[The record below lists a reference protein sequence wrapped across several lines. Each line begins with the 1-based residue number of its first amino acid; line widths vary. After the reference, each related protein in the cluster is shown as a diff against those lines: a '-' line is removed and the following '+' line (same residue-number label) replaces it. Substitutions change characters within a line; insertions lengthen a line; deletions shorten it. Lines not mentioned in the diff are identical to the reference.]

1 MAMIKVYDSNEKLFN
16 NNGIKIIHPLR
27 ADITKIDNG
36 DYFVELQDKI
46 ESLEFYQNGM
56 IVRIPTPWGV
66 QGFRLANPKVK
77 NNKVEVKGWHLTYDA
92 RNYII
97 QDAYAVDKNCNDALE
112 HFNSAT
118 DTPSPFTTL
127 SDISTISSTR
137 AVRRTLFEMY
147 ELLLSADRYGGHWF
161 RDNWTLGIKEKVGED
176 RGVVLKLGK
185 NITDIQVDENWD
197 DVCTK
202 ILPYTTNG
210 EVAILLDETYV
221 ELAEQLYDI
230 PYTKVVQFEN
240 AFAIENFE
248 TEEEYLATVKNWLRG
263 QAETYLEE
271 HKLPKVNYS
280 VSAHIDNVSDVGDT
294 LQVKHPKC
302 KVDILTEV
310 ISVQYDAIRKKY
322 TKIEFGNFK
331 KELKNLSQN
340 ITAEANKHTDE
351 AVKETQTLL
360 KGELETATAK
370 INGVLGNSY
379 AIYEGDKILVVDT
392 LPKENAVNV
401 LKISNGGIGFSNSGI
416 NGQFTSAW
424 TLDGT
429 LNMQNINVIN
439 LTASLIKGGT
449 LKLGGQNN
457 SSGTFE
463 LYDETNN
470 LIALM
475 DRSGLTVYAKNGDYV
490 KLNAEDG
497 FVGYNPN
504 GERIYW
510 ADGDTFHM
518 YNAEVENQIKMA
530 KKIKIVPVTTAEH
543 IGVGFVAISGG
554 ELNAS
559 RYNKR

>member
-16 NNGIKIIHPLR
+16 HNGIKVIHPLR

-36 DYFVELQDKI
+36 DYYVELQDTI
-46 ESLEFYQNGM
+46 ESLDFYQSGM

-66 QGFRLANPKVK
+66 QGFRLANPTVK

-92 RNYII
+92 KNYII
-97 QDAYAVDKNCNDALE
+97 KDAYAVDKNCNDALE
-112 HFNSAT
+112 HFNSNT
-118 DTPSPFTTL
+118 DIPSPFTTV

-161 RDNWTLGIKEKVGED
+161 RDNWTLGIKQKVGED
-176 RGVVLKLGK
+176 RGVVLKVGK
-185 NITDIQVDENWD
+185 NITDIQVAEDWDE
-197 DVCTK
+197 VCTK
-202 ILPYTTNG
+202 ILPSTTNG

-230 PYTKVVQFEN
+230 PYTKVVKFDNE
-240 AFAIENFE
+240 FDIEDFTSE
-248 TEEEYLATVKNWLRG
+248 DEYLATVKNWLRE
-263 QAETYLEE
+263 QAESYLAE
-271 HKLPKVNYS
+271 HRLPKVNYS
-280 VSAHIDNVSDVGDT
+280 VSASIDNVSDVGDV

-302 KVDILTEV
+302 KVNILTEV
-310 ISVQYDAIRKKY
+310 ISIQYDAIRKKY

-331 KELKNLSQN
+331 KELKNLSQS

-351 AVKETQTLL
+351 AIKDTQTLL

-379 AIYEGDKILVVDT
+379 AIYEGDKILIVDA
-392 LPKENAVNV
+392 LPKETAINV
-401 LKISNGGIGFSNSGI
+401 MKISSGGIGFSNSGI
-416 NGQFTSAW
+416 NGTFTSAW

-439 LTASLIKGGT
+439 LTASLIKGGV
-449 LKLGGQNN
+449 LKLGGVND

-463 LYDETNN
+463 LYDETNT

-475 DRSGLTVYAKNGDYV
+475 DKTGLTVKAKNGDYV

-497 FVGYNPN
+497 FVGYDAQDNPV
-504 GERIYW
+504 YW
-510 ADGDTFHM
+510 ADGETFHM
-518 YNAEVENQIKMA
+518 RNAEVENQIKIA
-530 KKIKIVPVTTAEH
+530 GKIKIVPVATTEH
-543 IGVGFVAISGG
+543 KGVGFVAIS
-554 ELNAS
+554 
-559 RYNKR
+559 

>member
-1 MAMIKVYDSNEKLFN
+1 MIKVYDSSEKLFN

-36 DYFVELQDKI
+36 DYYVELQDRI
-46 ESLEFYQNGM
+46 ESLDFYQSGM
-56 IVRIPTPWGV
+56 IVRIPTPWGA
-66 QGFRLANPKVK
+66 QGFRLANPMVK

-92 RNYII
+92 KNYII
-97 QDAYAVDKNCNDALE
+97 KDAYAVDKNCNDALE
-112 HFNSAT
+112 HFNTST
-118 DTPSPFTTL
+118 DVPSPFTTL
-127 SDISTISSTR
+127 SDITTLRSTR
-137 AVRRTLFEMY
+137 AVRRTLFEVY

-176 RGVVLKLGK
+176 RGVVLKVGK

-210 EVAILLDETYV
+210 EVAILLDDTYV

-240 AFAIENFE
+240 EFAVEDFA
-248 TEEEYLATVKNWLRG
+248 TEEEYLVAVKTWLKA
-263 QAETYLEE
+263 QAEGYIQAN
-271 HKLPKVNYS
+271 KVPKVNYF
-280 VSAHIDNVSDVGDT
+280 VSASIDNVSDVGDT

-302 KVDILTEV
+302 KVNILTEV

-331 KELKNLSQN
+331 KELKSLSQN

-360 KGELETATAK
+360 QGELETATAK

-379 AIYEGDKILVVDT
+379 AIYEGDKILVVDA
-392 LPKENAVNV
+392 LPKETAVNV
-401 LKISNGGIGFSNSGI
+401 MKISSGGIGFSNSGI
-416 NGQFTSAW
+416 NGNFTSAW

-429 LNMQNINVIN
+429 LDMQNINVIN
-439 LTASLIKGGT
+439 LTASMIKSGT
-449 LKLGGQNN
+449 LKLGGVNN

-463 LYDETNN
+463 LYDDANN

-475 DRSGLTVYAKNGDYV
+475 DKDGLTVYAKNGDYV

-497 FVGYNPN
+497 FVGYDAHGNKV
-504 GERIYW
+504 YW
-510 ADGDTFHM
+510 ADGETFHM
-518 YNAEVENQIKMA
+518 RNAEVENQIQIA
-530 KKIKIVPVTTAEH
+530 GQIKIVPVATADNV
-543 IGVGFVAISGG
+543 GVGFVAIS
-554 ELNAS
+554 
-559 RYNKR
+559 